1 MLLAVII
8 CSLAGG
14 AISLIGGIV
23 FISSK
28 KSRKLADFATAFAAG
43 ALLAAA
49 FLDLIPEA
57 LEDGDA
63 HIISAYILVGLVF
76 FFIIEGSV
84 HWFHHHK
91 HDDHSHEESPTV
103 VPMLVLSDTIHNFI
117 DGIAIAAGFLVS
129 FETGVA
135 VTLAVAAHEIPQEIG
150 DFALMLKHGVPRR
163 QIVIVNLVSALAA
176 TVGAVAFYLL
186 GSAGDISMAPLL
198 ALLAGF
204 FIYIATTDIM
214 PSLHRDS
221 NHAHIALKSLLLIL
235 GIVVVGAFSLFAH

>member
-14 AISLIGGIV
+14 AVSLIGGV
-23 FISSK
+23 LLLASK
-28 KSRKLADFATAFAAG
+28 KAYKISDFATAFAAG

-63 HIISAYILVGLVF
+63 HLISAYILVGLIF
-76 FFIIEGSV
+76 FFITEGSV

-91 HDDHSHEESPTV
+91 HDDHNHEKSPTV

-129 FETGVA
+129 FETGVV

-150 DFALMLKHGVPRR
+150 DFALMLKHGIPRKH
-163 QIVIVNLVSALAA
+163 IIWTNLISALAS
-176 TVGAVAFYLL
+176 TVGAVSFYLL
-186 GSAGDISMAPLL
+186 GTAADISLAPLL
-198 ALLAGF
+198 AVLAGF

-221 NHAHIALKSLLLIL
+221 NHAHIALKSLLLVL
-235 GIVVVGAFSLFAH
+235 GIVIVGAFSLLAH